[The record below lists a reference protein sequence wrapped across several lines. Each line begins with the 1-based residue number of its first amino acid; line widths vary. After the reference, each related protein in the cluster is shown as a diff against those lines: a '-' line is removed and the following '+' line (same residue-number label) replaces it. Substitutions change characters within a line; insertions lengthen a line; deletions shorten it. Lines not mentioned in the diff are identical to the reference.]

1 MIEQKELKNVI
12 KFIYEK
18 LGKKDDQ
25 FEKFLIYANTDLAS
39 RISEKFPTLQGKV
52 GGFLANFEN
61 FPKTVSQAFS
71 DQYEYEF
78 SKSL

>member
-1 MIEQKELKNVI
+1 VKE
-12 KFIYEK
+12 
-18 LGKKDDQ
+18 
-25 FEKFLIYANTDLAS
+25 
-39 RISEKFPTLQGKV
+39 FPTLQGKV

-78 SKSL
+78 SKSYDNLFNFYSFNIPEV